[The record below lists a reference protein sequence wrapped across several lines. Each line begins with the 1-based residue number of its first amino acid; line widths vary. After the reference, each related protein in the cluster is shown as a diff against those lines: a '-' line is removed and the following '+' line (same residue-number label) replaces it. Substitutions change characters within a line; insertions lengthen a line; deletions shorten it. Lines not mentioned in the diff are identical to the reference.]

1 MEKVIG
7 TIITCLVSAGMG
19 YVLNGLKTY
28 KHHAKK
34 LLEEFAQL
42 KQDQLDDMR
51 AALANK
57 FYTYNTMEEV
67 DDYLY
72 VSFVEGCNKYFSRGG
87 DRYIHDLYERSK
99 KWKIKKTGVR
109 I

>member
-42 KQDQLDDMR
+42 KQ
-51 AALANK
+51 
-57 FYTYNTMEEV
+57 
-67 DDYLY
+67 
-72 VSFVEGCNKYFSRGG
+72 GG
-87 DRYIHDLYERSK
+87 DSYIHDLYERYK

>member
-28 KHHAKK
+28 RNHAKK

-57 FYTYNTMEEV
+57 FYAYNTMEEV

-87 DRYIHDLYERSK
+87 DSYIHDLYERSK